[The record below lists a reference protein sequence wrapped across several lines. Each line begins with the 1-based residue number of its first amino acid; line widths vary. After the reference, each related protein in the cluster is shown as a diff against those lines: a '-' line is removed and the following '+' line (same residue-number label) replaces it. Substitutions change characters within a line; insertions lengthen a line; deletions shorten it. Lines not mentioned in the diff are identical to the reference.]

1 MIIFGAGLA
10 LFALM
15 FGIVLA
21 LCVYWAIKFVVSI
34 VTGA

>member
-1 MIIFGAGLA
+1 MVWGDVVAVSIAFMLA
-10 LFALM
+10 
-15 FGIVLA
+15 VTLA